1 MNDFASLD
9 NDQPLPERLGLA
21 TDLTFSDVIGVPPW
35 VEVRPTPIEWVN
47 WIKTIVATAVIAS
60 LAFAVLSRFG
70 PAKQGGEQPGQSPEK
85 PVAAD
90 SKGPPKRSPGA
101 RP

>member
-21 TDLTFSDVIGVPPW
+21 TDLTFSDVIGVRPS
-35 VEVRPTPIEWVN
+35 VEVRPTPVDWVS
-47 WIKTIVATAVIAS
+47 WIKTIVATAVIVS
-60 LAFAVLSRFG
+60 LAFVVLSRFG
-70 PAKQGGEQPGQSPEK
+70 PTKRWTEEARQSPEK
-85 PVAAD
+85 PATVN